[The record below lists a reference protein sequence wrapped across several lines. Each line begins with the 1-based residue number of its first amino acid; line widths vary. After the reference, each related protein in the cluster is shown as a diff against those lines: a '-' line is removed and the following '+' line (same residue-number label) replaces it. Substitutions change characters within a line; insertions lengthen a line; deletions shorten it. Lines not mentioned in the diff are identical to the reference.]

1 MFTRSASARAVAAFL
16 TLVMLAG
23 PLASASAQS
32 RDEEDAAGAAA
43 SAAAAAAAKKK
54 KLAVPKALPGSH
66 VDAADP
72 APLERPPSE
81 MKPNEA
87 LFDGVNRGDA
97 PAVREALARGAELE
111 TVNILGQTATELS
124 IDLGR
129 NDITFLLLSMR
140 GAIGRPA
147 GRSAANVPSAPV
159 ATRPAPVS
167 RPVARPVVVA
177 APRPA
182 APVAPKPFVNN
193 PGAPAPQSGF
203 LGFGRSSQ

>member
-1 MFTRSASARAVAAFL
+1 MFTRSARARAVAAFL
-16 TLVMLAG
+16 TLVMLAA
-23 PLASASAQS
+23 PLASAYAQS
-32 RDEEDAAGAAA
+32 RDDEEAAGAAA

-66 VDAADP
+66 VDASDI

-97 PAVREALARGAELE
+97 AAVREALARGAELE
-111 TVNILGQTATELS
+111 TPNVLGQTATELS

-129 NDITFLLLSMR
+129 NEITFLLLSMR
-140 GAIGRPA
+140 GALGQPTSR
-147 GRSAANVPSAPV
+147 RAANVATAPVVARSAPAAKPVAV
-159 ATRPAPVS
+159 AT
-167 RPVARPVVVA
+167 
-177 APRPA
+177 PRPA
-182 APVAPKPFVNN
+182 AVVAPKPFVNN
-193 PGAPAPQSGF
+193 PGTPAPQSGF